1 MCGRLLKRKNRIGC
15 YNICSFATCYEVSS
29 NICGVGAGV
38 GGAGEIEMLHENC
51 KTAEPCKIGSER
63 LAVN

>member
-15 YNICSFATCYEVSS
+15 YKHFVALQLVMKSQATYVV
-29 NICGVGAGV
+29 CGGG

>member
-1 MCGRLLKRKNRIGC
+1 MVDCQKGKTELGAITFVALQLVMK
-15 YNICSFATCYEVSS
+15 SQATYV
-29 NICGVGAGV
+29 VGGG